1 MKLGLPLATREKELA
16 DLNLAESKRTYD
28 VRFQG
33 KLRTFNVYTVRV
45 ELPKY
50 RLENGRTSAAQQ
62 DHIAKNKLAANFFDP
77 ARSENDA
84 VQKAQH
90 AILKEMAE
98 HADPEKNLFKFFG
111 SRDQEQPLILDCTG
125 FVINGNR
132 RLCTY
137 REIHEVDASRFSHVD
152 VIVPPKCDARDIDEL
167 EAHLQVERDIK
178 QDYSWISLA
187 LTLRQKL
194 DSKQYTEE
202 QLCKVYDLTKKD
214 IQVSVTQLTL
224 AEEYLASRNK
234 PGRYLELEKSQFAFE
249 QLQKNRAKLSES
261 PAKQQLFSEVAFRLI
276 DSPEGDRVYATIP
289 DAREVLD
296 EIQTALESEVLTKE
310 IAKEKKQLKKVAAKD
325 LFGVSKNDEAE
336 ANCLATFKALRSSN
350 DEAAIRAVIQNA
362 IDAKKERERAG
373 RRGNSAMEAIRKAN
387 TSLAEAVTLLGAQ
400 TTKDGI
406 AEQLVSIEASIV
418 RIRKWLSKKN
428 AR

>member
-16 DLNLAESKRTYD
+16 DLHLAESKRTYD

-33 KLRTFNVYTVRV
+33 KLRTFNVYTVRI

-62 DHIAKNKLAANFFDP
+62 DHVAKNKLAANFFDS

-98 HADPEKNLFKFFG
+98 SSTPEKNLFKFFAN
-111 SRDQEQPLILDCTG
+111 REQEQPLILDSTG
-125 FVINGNR
+125 YVINGNR

-137 REIHEVDASRFSHVD
+137 RELHEADPEKFTHVD
-152 VIVPPKCDARDIDEL
+152 VIVLPKCDAKDIDML

-178 QDYSWISLA
+178 QDYSWISFA

-194 DSKQYTEE
+194 DSKQYSEE
-202 QLCKVYDLTKKD
+202 ELCGVYDLTKKD
-214 IQVSVTQLTL
+214 LQLRITQLTL
-224 AEEYLASRNK
+224 AEEYLQSRNK
-234 PGRYLELEKSQFAFE
+234 PGRYLELEKSRFAFE
-249 QLQKNRAKLSES
+249 QLQKSRAKLSET
-261 PAKQQLFSEVAFRLI
+261 PAKQQLFSEIAFRLI

-289 DAREVLD
+289 DARDVLD
-296 EIQTALESEVLTKE
+296 EIRAALQSELLKKE
-310 IAKEKKQLKKVAAKD
+310 VAKEKKDLMKVPAKD
-325 LFGVSKNDEAE
+325 LFGGTKVDEVE
-336 ANCLATFKALRSSN
+336 EDFMATFKALRACK
-350 DEAAIRAVIQNA
+350 DEGAIRAIIQNA
-362 IDAKKERERAG
+362 IEAKKERERAS
-373 RRGNSAMEAIRKAN
+373 RRGNSSLEAIRKAN
-387 TSLAEAVTLLGAQ
+387 TSMTDAVTHLGVQAS
-400 TTKDGI
+400 KEGI
-406 AEQLVSIEASIV
+406 EEQLVSIEASIV
-418 RIRKWLSKKN
+418 KIRKWLTKKN

>member
-16 DLNLAESKRTYD
+16 DLHLAESKRTYD

-33 KLRTFNVYTVRV
+33 KLRTFNVYTVRI

-62 DHIAKNKLAANFFDP
+62 DHVAKNKLAANFFDS

-98 HADPEKNLFKFFG
+98 SSTPEKNLFKFFAN
-111 SRDQEQPLILDCTG
+111 REQEQPLILDSTG
-125 FVINGNR
+125 YVINGNR

-137 REIHEVDASRFSHVD
+137 RELHEADPETFTHVD
-152 VIVPPKCDARDIDEL
+152 VIVLPKCDAKDIDML

-178 QDYSWISLA
+178 QDYSWISFA

-194 DSKQYTEE
+194 DSKQYSEE
-202 QLCKVYDLTKKD
+202 ELCGVYDLTKKD
-214 IQVSVTQLTL
+214 LQLRITQLTL
-224 AEEYLASRNK
+224 AEEYLQSRNK
-234 PGRYLELEKSQFAFE
+234 PGRYLELEKSRFAFE
-249 QLQKNRAKLSES
+249 QLQKSRAKLSET
-261 PAKQQLFSEVAFRLI
+261 PAKQQLFSEIAFRLI

-289 DAREVLD
+289 DARDVLD
-296 EIQTALESEVLTKE
+296 EIRAALQSELLKKE
-310 IAKEKKQLKKVAAKD
+310 VAKEKKDLMKVPAKD
-325 LFGVSKNDEAE
+325 LFGGTKVDEVE
-336 ANCLATFKALRSSN
+336 EDFMATFKALRACK
-350 DEAAIRAVIQNA
+350 DEGAIRAIIQNA
-362 IDAKKERERAG
+362 IEAKKERERAS
-373 RRGNSAMEAIRKAN
+373 RRGNSSLEAIRKAN
-387 TSLAEAVTLLGAQ
+387 TSMTDAVTHLGVQAS
-400 TTKDGI
+400 KEGI
-406 AEQLVSIEASIV
+406 EEQLVSIEASIV
-418 RIRKWLSKKN
+418 KIRKWLTKKN